1 MQTATVGLCRLFY
14 CVNHSSKPPWQEIV
28 LLLALFLQKTLHNP
42 FLLAKT
48 DIMPVALTAVDLA
61 QGGLQL
67 EADSTSKETK
77 SWHRRNQAEKLRR
90 DWGGSWV
97 FSSGIEY
104 LWPLGDSHLWA
115 PWTLCFESGD
125 LGHQGRPRFQHQSPP
140 SPNGVL
146 SFACKQKGS

>member
-1 MQTATVGLCRLFY
+1 MTTVGLCRLFY
-14 CVNHSSKPPWQEIV
+14 CVSHSSKPPWQEIA

-48 DIMPVALTAVDLA
+48 DIMPVALPAVDLA

-67 EADSTSKETK
+67 VADSTSKETK

-97 FSSGIEY
+97 FSSGTEY

-115 PWTLCFESGD
+115 PWTLCLENGD
-125 LGHQGRPRFQHQSPP
+125 LGHQGRPWFQHQSPP